1 MRKDQVITYH
11 KVRVKPTLADRHVA
25 AEHRGKIGVVQPS
38 REIALVY
45 RQEVGVKFEDEP
57 NTTYYF
63 KPEWLDD
70 VSSPPAEVGDIIL
83 VRAKVTERAD
93 DLIRFRVE
101 GEAPRGWL
109 PESLVYSVVERAP
122 WYPVEPL
129 IGTVVRGINLRENT
143 PMGTWV
149 RQTRAAP
156 YGKNWFNLVHGGDPV
171 SWNDVV
177 DRVREAGA
185 SFQYYQPTI
194 SVDLGAPRPPE

>member
-1 MRKDQVITYH
+1 MRKDQVVVGH
-11 KVRVKPTLADRHVA
+11 KVRVKATLTDRHIA
-25 AEHRGKIGVVQPS
+25 AQHRGRVGVVQPG
-38 REIALVY
+38 Y
-45 RQEVGVKFEDEP
+45 RAIINSLDVGVKFDDEP
-57 NTTYYF
+57 TTYYF

-70 VSSPPAEVGDIIL
+70 ISSPPAEVGDIIL
-83 VRAKVTERAD
+83 VRAKVTERDD